1 MFKLDHLL
9 LTEKD
14 QQQTNTLVAGK
25 GEISSGKRSKEGR
38 SQDLSNNWEFANE
51 DWKAYHRHTK
61 NEQIV
66 T

>member
-1 MFKLDHLL
+1 VFKLDHLL

-38 SQDLSNNWEFANE
+38 SQDLSNN
-51 DWKAYHRHTK
+51 
-61 NEQIV
+61 
-66 T
+66 